1 MAKTSKVFDRDVLD
15 YVEEVY
21 VKMWIKDIG
30 DFLMKSS
37 ICEICILRYTNADFH
52 AIEHSL
58 KAYDVTQNE
67 NVNKK
72 RSKPN
77 ICFACLGV
85 FQENIADEIVQNS
98 NLSIY
103 ECDSIYSSISVPI
116 TILIHELIIWIELMH
131 KFPEYISSG
140 MLECE
145 YLC

>member
-1 MAKTSKVFDRDVLD
+1 MNKTSKVSDRDVLD
-15 YVEEVY
+15 YFEEKY
-21 VKMWIKDIG
+21 VKMWIENIS
-30 DFLMKSS
+30 DFLMRSS

-52 AIEHSL
+52 AIEQSL

-67 NVNKK
+67 IKK

-77 ICFACLGV
+77 ICFACLGI
-85 FQENIADEIVQNS
+85 FQENIANEIVQNS
-98 NLSIY
+98 NLSMY

-145 YLC
+145 YLF